1 MVTRLKD
8 VSMKRTSIR
17 LLLLRIP
24 LRLLLWSLVII
35 PLMVEGRMPVDSL
48 LTEKQV
54 YTSREPIGFT
64 VRLSSE
70 AKPGTV
76 RVIPTMSCSCSDRD
90 FYYVVYRLG
99 KGRGSRSRTVFL
111 NHSEAQTAPRCQC
124 KVRYANFKEGG
135 TWSIPA
141 INKRGRYQIEV
152 RSSSSILNSNVF
164 VVRE

>member
-1 MVTRLKD
+1 MVTKLKVVD
-8 VSMKRTSIR
+8 MKRTSIS
-17 LLLLRIP
+17 LLQLRIP
-24 LRLLLWSLVII
+24 LSLLLWSLVII
-35 PLMVEGRMPVDSL
+35 PLMAEGRIPVDSL

-54 YTSREPIGFT
+54 YTSREPVGFT

-70 AKPGTV
+70 AKQGTV
-76 RVIPTMSCSCSDRD
+76 RVIPTISCSCSDRD

-99 KGRGSRSRTVFL
+99 KGRGPRSRTVFL
-111 NHSEAQTAPRCQC
+111 DHSEVPTAPRCDC

-152 RSSSSILNSNVF
+152 RSSSSILNSNEF
-164 VVRE
+164 IVRE